1 MRLGNLEFDLRLVAL
16 WPSTAKRLF
25 LLSQGLIGIKTSK
38 IQKIFYEYTDLVEPL
53 SLDEA
58 YLDVTQTKKNQVPVC
73 GGRNQRT
80 FFNEVGL
87 TFLLEFQLISLLL
100 KS

>member
-1 MRLGNLEFDLRLVAL
+1 
-16 WPSTAKRLF
+16 
-25 LLSQGLIGIKTSK
+25 
-38 IQKIFYEYTDLVEPL
+38 VEPL

-58 YLDVTQTKKNQVPVC
+58 YLDVTQNKKGNQVPVC

-80 FFNEVGL
+80 FFNEVGNN
-87 TFLLEFQLISLLL
+87 FLLEFQLISLLL